1 VVVGDD
7 LADSGASRWRQ
18 AVAERGVFAG
28 KDDRGLGPGGGICV
42 LGKHGNEGGQ
52 GQSECWDAR
61 QEPLRSRQDLAG
73 ARLGSR
79 GARDV
84 AGGRRD
90 GMGNAGPAADSGRD
104 GRLIRYIECYI
115 ER

>member
-1 VVVGDD
+1 VRFVVEVMEVSRWEEGVVVGDD

-61 QEPLRSRQDLAG
+61 Q
-73 ARLGSR
+73 
-79 GARDV
+79 
-84 AGGRRD
+84 
-90 GMGNAGPAADSGRD
+90 
-104 GRLIRYIECYI
+104 
-115 ER
+115 